1 LPFSVQHIAPISRM
15 RASRFLVSLWCAA
28 SLAATV
34 VAAAA
39 PDDTLRAEESL
50 RNGDLITAMALL
62 RKAADEGYAP
72 AQARLAD
79 LLDVA
84 EQDAQAVALYRKAA
98 EQGNAAGE
106 FGLGRMLTQG
116 EGVARDV
123 AQGLQWI
130 RRAAERSHVPAVEW
144 LARAYRSGDLG
155 LPRDLQEAARLE
167 AKAKTLRDTA
177 AEVKP

>member
-1 LPFSVQHIAPISRM
+1 MVWAASSTVSR
-15 RASRFLVSLWCAA
+15 SLCAA
-28 SLAATV
+28 ACAFAL
-34 VAAAA
+34 AAAA
-39 PDDTLRAEESL
+39 TPQEDTERADASLRA
-50 RNGDLITAMALL
+50 GDLITAMALL
-62 RKAADEGYAP
+62 RQAADAGHAP

-123 AQGLQWI
+123 PEGLRWI
-130 RRAAERSHVPAVEW
+130 QRAAAGDHAPAIEW
-144 LARAYRSGDLG
+144 LARAHRSGDLG
-155 LPRDLQEAARLE
+155 LARDPQEAARLE
-167 AKAKTLRDTA
+167 ARAKALRVTA
-177 AEVKP
+177 GAAR